1 MNKIILYTVYDRVA
15 GTYSVPF
22 ASANAA
28 TAEREFMESCSK
40 SPYRF
45 DFDMYLVGEYSVE
58 SGCLTAYD
66 KPEFVRRYDEVLE
79 NA

>member
-22 ASANAA
+22 ASANRS
-28 TAEREFMESCSK
+28 TAEREFLETCSK
-40 SPYRF
+40 SPYKL
-45 DFDMYLVGEYSVE
+45 DFEMYVIGLYDVV
-58 SGCLTAYD
+58 SGVIEAYE
-66 KPEFVRRYDEVLE
+66 KPDFVRRYDEVTD

>member
-22 ASANAA
+22 ASANRA
-28 TAEREFMESCSK
+28 TAEREFLESCGK
-40 SPYRF
+40 SPYKF
-45 DFDMYLVGEYSVE
+45 DFEMYVVGEYSVE

-66 KPEFVRRYDEVLE
+66 KPEFVRRYDEVTD

>member
-1 MNKIILYTVYDRVA
+1 MKNIILYAVYDRVA

-22 ASANAA
+22 AASNLA
-28 TAEREFMESCSK
+28 TAEREFLETCSK
-40 SPYRF
+40 SPYRL
-45 DFDMYLVGEYSVE
+45 DFEMYVVGEYTVE

-66 KPEFVRRYDEVLE
+66 KPEFIRRFDEVSS